1 MIAPKG
7 RRPRERTEQVDWIST
22 PALLAIAG
30 FAGGMVLGLAARLGR
45 FCTLGAIED
54 AVLLGDRARL
64 RAWGLAIAAAILA
77 VHFADLAGIIE
88 LESAIYL
95 SSSINVPAAV
105 LGGLLF
111 GVGMALAGTC
121 GFGALSRIGGG
132 DLKALVMVGV
142 MAVSAYAAMNGI
154 TAVARSRLIEPLS
167 FDIGR
172 PQSIAGLVSEAIPGL
187 PAPLVAV
194 AIAGLIL
201 WWCFRDPDFRS
212 NRRLIL
218 AGLAVGGAVSFGWLA
233 TGIIG
238 ADPFDPQRLE
248 SYTFARP
255 LGDSLIYL
263 MTFTGSTIRF
273 GIGATFGVVAG
284 SLAAA
289 IVQRRIRWEACDDPR
304 ELRRQMLGAFFMGTG
319 GVLALGCTIG
329 QGVSAASVLA
339 VSAPIVLASIYFG
352 AWAGLTWLVGG
363 VPTDLSQVP
372 FLRIFRR
379 PTEAG
384 E

>member
-1 MIAPKG
+1 
-7 RRPRERTEQVDWIST
+7 
-22 PALLAIAG
+22 
-30 FAGGMVLGLAARLGR
+30 MVLGLAARLGR

-64 RAWGLAIAAAILA
+64 RAWGLAIAVAILA
-77 VHFADLAGIIE
+77 THFADLAGLIE

-95 SSSINVPAAV
+95 SSTINVPAAV

-172 PQSIAGLVSEAIPGL
+172 PQSIAGLVNEAIPGL
-187 PAPLVAV
+187 PASLVAV

-201 WWCFRDPDFRS
+201 WWCFHNPDFRS
-212 NRRLIL
+212 DRRLIL

-233 TGIIG
+233 TGIIVL
-238 ADPFDPQRLE
+238 RC
-248 SYTFARP
+248 SSSITK
-255 LGDSLIYL
+255 
-263 MTFTGSTIRF
+263 
-273 GIGATFGVVAG
+273 AG
-284 SLAAA
+284 SS
-289 IVQRRIRWEACDDPR
+289 W
-304 ELRRQMLGAFFMGTG
+304 
-319 GVLALGCTIG
+319 
-329 QGVSAASVLA
+329 S
-339 VSAPIVLASIYFG
+339 
-352 AWAGLTWLVGG
+352 
-363 VPTDLSQVP
+363 
-372 FLRIFRR
+372 
-379 PTEAG
+379 
-384 E
+384 

>member
-1 MIAPKG
+1 M
-7 RRPRERTEQVDWIST
+7 DWIST
-22 PALLAIAG
+22 PALLALAG
-30 FAGGMVLGLAARLGR
+30 FAGGMVLGVAARLGR

-54 AVLLGDRARL
+54 VVLLGDRRRL
-64 RAWGLAIAAAILA
+64 RAWGLAIAVAILA
-77 VHFADLAGIIE
+77 AHIADLAGVIE
-88 LESAIYL
+88 LESAFYL
-95 SSSINVPAAV
+95 SSMINLPAAV

-121 GFGALSRIGGG
+121 GFGALARIGGG

-154 TAVARSRLIEPLS
+154 TAVARARLIDPLS
-167 FDIGR
+167 IDIGR
-172 PQSIAGLVSEAIPGL
+172 PQSIAGLISEAIPGL
-187 PAPLVAV
+187 PAPLVAA

-248 SYTFARP
+248 SFTFARP
-255 LGDSLIYL
+255 LGDALIYL

-273 GIGATFGVVAG
+273 GIGAAFGVVAG
-284 SLAAA
+284 SLAVA
-289 IVQRRIRWEACDDPR
+289 IVQRQIRWEACDDAR
-304 ELRRQMLGAFFMGTG
+304 ELKRQMLGAFFMGTG

-329 QGVSAASVLA
+329 QGISAASVLA
-339 VSAPIVLASIYFG
+339 LTAPIVLASIYLG
-352 AWAGLTWLVGG
+352 AWATIAWLVGG
-363 VPTDLSQVP
+363 APAALSQAP

-379 PTEAG
+379 PTQAG